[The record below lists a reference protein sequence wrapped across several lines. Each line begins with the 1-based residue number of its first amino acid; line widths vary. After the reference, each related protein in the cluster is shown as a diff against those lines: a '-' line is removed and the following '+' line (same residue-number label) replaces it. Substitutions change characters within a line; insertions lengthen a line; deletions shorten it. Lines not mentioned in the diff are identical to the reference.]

1 MRGRWP
7 MMRLWRTSTAV
18 WVAGSLATGLAT
30 TAALCSLRWGSPEHS
45 GARYGMV
52 IAGTAS
58 LALWVGSTAGL
69 WYLRRQID
77 RCGRLARRLARRIT
91 HTRHQLRRAAGVR
104 DHQADGG
111 LSRLDKRDLAQAAA
125 GLARCLQSV
134 RQELAEARSAASWA
148 HCKSDDLASSV
159 AHLQGALDTL
169 GESFRRGRE
178 LVHRVDHLA
187 YQVGLAA
194 LNADLQAVRTAR
206 GQDPCPADL
215 NDNAR
220 RLADCSGQA
229 ARRVSS
235 WSREVLDGVG
245 PQDLAGEDLGCDL
258 RELAASNRRSN
269 LLLGRLAEQVTT
281 AARLAD
287 RLTSRLEEADEASAA
302 AAIGGDSNP
311 VGVPGRS
318 LDSTCRAVEHLSD
331 ALAASGEDV
340 RVNQGFFRTL
350 PSAVLPS

>member
-1 MRGRWP
+1 
-7 MMRLWRTSTAV
+7 
-18 WVAGSLATGLAT
+18 
-30 TAALCSLRWGSPEHS
+30 
-45 GARYGMV
+45 
-52 IAGTAS
+52 
-58 LALWVGSTAGL
+58 
-69 WYLRRQID
+69 
-77 RCGRLARRLARRIT
+77 
-91 HTRHQLRRAAGVR
+91 
-104 DHQADGG
+104 
-111 LSRLDKRDLAQAAA
+111 
-125 GLARCLQSV
+125 
-134 RQELAEARSAASWA
+134 
-148 HCKSDDLASSV
+148 
-159 AHLQGALDTL
+159 
-169 GESFRRGRE
+169 
-178 LVHRVDHLA
+178 
-187 YQVGLAA
+187 
-194 LNADLQAVRTAR
+194 
-206 GQDPCPADL
+206 
-215 NDNAR
+215 
-220 RLADCSGQA
+220 
-229 ARRVSS
+229 VSS

-245 PQDLAGEDLGCDL
+245 PQKLAGEDLGCDL